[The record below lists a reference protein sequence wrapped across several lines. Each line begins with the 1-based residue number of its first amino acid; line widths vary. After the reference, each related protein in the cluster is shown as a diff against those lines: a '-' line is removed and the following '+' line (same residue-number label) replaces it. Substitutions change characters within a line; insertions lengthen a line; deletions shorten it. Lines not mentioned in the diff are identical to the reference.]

1 MATHAEEKPETSDSS
16 KHTQSTKDNVPQSA
30 SAQPNQPDNSPP
42 SKRPLSPRQF
52 IVSVAAKISSQP
64 LPTYDPNVWG
74 VLTAISNNARKRP
87 QGVNMLLTADEN
99 CIGRLV
105 EDLSF
110 RIESNSVSAKH
121 CRIYRKR
128 VANEVTEQLSNCSS
142 SVFLK
147 DTSTNGTYLNWERL
161 KKNSPELKVQHGDI
175 ISFSAPPQHELAFA
189 FVYRDALRSAHP
201 AEPVCAKRKA
211 DELASENK
219 RLKGIGIGAPE
230 GPVSLDDFRSLQR
243 SNKELRKQLEDQVL
257 TIDKLH
263 NQNRATIEHRESE
276 IKELKESVASSYLD
290 QLKELE
296 ILIDVKQKELLE
308 VKRISAEQKHSIED
322 LNERLSASMQSCT
335 EANERIKSQKAS
347 VAELKVQLEEERD
360 QRREEREKAAVDL
373 KAAVQRVQSEAQ
385 EEMRRHSDVAIKREK
400 ELEELINKL
409 EDSLGK
415 SSTQVEGLVSK
426 LEDTRQKL
434 VNSDNKVRQL
444 EAHVSEAKQALA
456 NATKKVEELENEIK
470 GLRKQFD
477 TEKAAQE
484 EAWTK
489 VSALE
494 LEINAAMRDLDHER
508 MRLKGARERIML
520 WYDFCDNYCLIFSCT
535 IGLSILLI
543 EVLSLC
549 ILETQLRAFYS
560 TTEEISALFAKQQE
574 QLKAMQRTLED
585 EENYENTSV
594 DIDLNIPYVN
604 NYGTTGREKTCTG
617 YHGNGATKAGS
628 STSAQKIHISSDEAS
643 VTEKHDCG
651 IRSQEVGE
659 NTQEAEFTSAEHFIK
674 GGFGS
679 DIDGVGTARVH
690 EGDTI
695 GSERVLETESLGIE
709 VEYNFDLNRS
719 GTLGKDAMQFDREA
733 DEHESNN
740 RNQTA
745 FPDTS
750 MRSESN
756 KPNDTQNSV
765 EDTEAGGT
773 IRTADLLASEVLGS
787 WAYSTNP
794 SVHGEN
800 ESPKTGDKEEDH
812 GMAIHDS
819 AGLVAESQCTPSSD
833 GAAAS
838 RRNIEGQAL
847 SEMIG
852 IVAPDLK
859 EQFWGASINGFD
871 QQSSTSGSDTKD
883 CSDSNESGSVSDT
896 EMEGGNEQAN
906 EDQKRNDVMEDD
918 ETSSEDSR
926 IES

>member
-16 KHTQSTKDNVPQSA
+16 KHNQSTKA
-30 SAQPNQPDNSPP
+30 HNSPP

-52 IVSVAAKISSQP
+52 IVSVAAKVSSQP

-87 QGVNMLLTADEN
+87 QGMNMLLTADEN

-128 VANEVTEQLSNCSS
+128 VANEDTEQLSNCSS

-147 DTSTNGTYLNWERL
+147 DTSTNGTYLNWKRL

-189 FVYRDALRSAHP
+189 FVYRDALMSAHP

-211 DELASENK
+211 DELARENK

-263 NQNRATIEHRESE
+263 NENRATIEHHESE
-276 IKELKESVASSYLD
+276 IKGLKESVASSYLD

-296 ILIDVKQKELLE
+296 ILLDVKQKELLE

-335 EANERIKSQKAS
+335 EANERIKSQKAFI
-347 VAELKVQLEEERD
+347 AELKVQLEEERD
-360 QRREEREKAAVDL
+360 QRCEEREKAAVDL
-373 KAAVQRVQSEAQ
+373 KAAVQRMQSEAQ
-385 EEMRRHSDVAIKREK
+385 EEMQRHSDVALKREK
-400 ELEELINKL
+400 ELEESINKL

-444 EAHVSEAKQALA
+444 EAHVSEAKQASE
-456 NATKKVEELENEIK
+456 NATKKMEELEHEIK
-470 GLRKQFD
+470 GLRKQFE

-494 LEINAAMRDLDHER
+494 LEINAAMRDLDYER
-508 MRLKGARERIML
+508 RRLKGARERIML
-520 WYDFCDNYCLIFSCT
+520 R
-535 IGLSILLI
+535 
-543 EVLSLC
+543 
-549 ILETQLRAFYS
+549 ETQLRAFYS
-560 TTEEISALFAKQQE
+560 TTEEISVLFAKQQE

-594 DIDLNIPYVN
+594 DINLNIPYVN
-604 NYGTTGREKTCTG
+604 NYGTIGREKTCSG
-617 YHGNGATKAGS
+617 YQRNGATKSGS
-628 STSAQKIHISSDEAS
+628 STSAQKINISSDEAS

-659 NTQEAEFTSAEHFIK
+659 NTQEAEFTSADHFIK

-690 EGDTI
+690 KGDTI

-733 DEHESNN
+733 GAHESNN

-750 MRSESN
+750 MRSQSN

-794 SVHGEN
+794 SVYGEN
-800 ESPKTGDKEEDH
+800 ESPKIGDNEEDH
-812 GMAIHDS
+812 AMAIHDS
-819 AGLVAESQCTPSSD
+819 GGLVAESQSTPSSD

-838 RRNIEGQAL
+838 RRKAERQAL

-859 EQFWGASINGFD
+859 ERFGGASINGFD
-871 QQSSTSGSDTKD
+871 QQREKRSSTSDSDTKD

-896 EMEGGNEQAN
+896 EMEGGSEQAN

-918 ETSSEDSR
+918 ETSGEDSR

>member
-1 MATHAEEKPETSDSS
+1 MATTHAEEKPETSDSS
-16 KHTQSTKDNVPQSA
+16 KHTQSTKDNVPQTA

-52 IVSVAAKISSQP
+52 IVSVAANISSQP

-128 VANEVTEQLSNCSS
+128 VANEDTEQLSNCSS

-201 AEPVCAKRKA
+201 AEPLVLIEERITKVPLCATIA
-211 DELASENK
+211 PYCLDELASENK

-263 NQNRATIEHRESE
+263 NENRATIEHHESE

-296 ILIDVKQKELLE
+296 ILTDVKQKELME

-385 EEMRRHSDVAIKREK
+385 EEMQRHSDVAIKREK

-456 NATKKVEELENEIK
+456 NATKQKVEELENEIK

-477 TEKAAQE
+477 TEKQAAQE

-520 WYDFCDNYCLIFSCT
+520 R
-535 IGLSILLI
+535 
-543 EVLSLC
+543 
-549 ILETQLRAFYS
+549 ETQLRAFYS
-560 TTEEISALFAKQQE
+560 TTEEISVLFAKQQE

-628 STSAQKIHISSDEAS
+628 STSAQKINISSDEAS

-719 GTLGKDAMQFDREA
+719 GTLCKDAMQFDREA
-733 DEHESNN
+733 DAHESNN

-800 ESPKTGDKEEDH
+800 ESPKIGDNEEDH

-819 AGLVAESQCTPSSD
+819 AGLVAESQSTPSSV

-838 RRNIEGQAL
+838 RRNVEGQAL

-852 IVAPDLK
+852 IVAPVLK
-859 EQFWGASINGFD
+859 EQFGAGSINGFD
-871 QQSSTSGSDTKD
+871 QQSSTSDSDTKD

-896 EMEGGNEQAN
+896 G
-906 EDQKRNDVMEDD
+906 
-918 ETSSEDSR
+918 
-926 IES
+926 